1 MPLMKRPRG
10 TPPEISQASTADIA
24 FLLLIFFIATTEVGA
39 EFGLQMILPGLGGK
53 PARVKRENVMTIT
66 TDGGGGIYIDDRPVA
81 LREIRTTIQGE
92 LESNPNLIVSIETA
106 ADARYE
112 QMIDVLDEVKLA
124 KAPRFSIKKARR

>member
-1 MPLMKRPRG
+1 MSLLKRPKG
-10 TPPEISQASTADIA
+10 VAPEISQASTADIA

-39 EFGLQMILPGLGGK
+39 EFGLQMILPELGGK
-53 PARVKRENVMTIT
+53 AVRVKRENVLTIA
-66 TDGGGGIYIDDRPVA
+66 TDREGGIYIDDRPVG
-81 LREIRTTIQGE
+81 LREIRTTIQGA
-92 LESNPNLIVSIETA
+92 LENNPNLIVSIETA